1 MHYVCEASYV
11 CAFTVSDSDEIW
23 NEMWLTFAIY
33 LFIYINC
40 CLGLFVSLCVN
51 NFQNSLVLSKEGFCW
66 DLYSRGRSSPP
77 SMDRRPSFLV
87 IRYSF
92 REDRTRSLQEI
103 LWCFQ
108 IVFKIRF
115 VYLLAENKSI
125 VSYCLKLTE
134 RSLELREAFHINQE
148 VLFGKKNPKCPP
160 FNPYTWE
167 IFEF

>member
-1 MHYVCEASYV
+1 MVEDDWNWCITY
-11 CAFTVSDSDEIW
+11 AFTVSDSDEIW

-33 LFIYINC
+33 LFIYIKRC
-40 CLGLFVSLCVN
+40 VGLFVSLCVN

-77 SMDRRPSFLV
+77 SMDRRSSFLV
-87 IRYSF
+87 IRYSC

-115 VYLLAENKSI
+115 VYLLAENL
-125 VSYCLKLTE
+125 SYHIAWNWP
-134 RSLELREAFHINQE
+134 REVWN
-148 VLFGKKNPKCPP
+148 
-160 FNPYTWE
+160 
-167 IFEF
+167 